1 MRLQALLDGDESLDV
16 EELRQAIGE
25 ATVARVALLTQVD
38 QRRRLMAELR
48 GKGRDAEAGALE
60 VETRTLQR
68 NVRRIEWAMLAARE
82 RVGTVAR
89 NSMEAL
95 P

>member
-48 GKGRDAEAGALE
+48 GKGRDAEATALE
-60 VETRTLQR
+60 VETRTLHR
-68 NVRRIEWAMLAARE
+68 HVRQIERAMLAARE
-82 RVGTVAR
+82 QVGAVAR
-89 NSMEAL
+89 SSMEPL